1 VAQHAI
7 VIVGAGTAGTTV
19 AARLRRSGAQDVALI
34 DPGAEHY
41 YQPLWTL
48 VGGGLASA
56 SASVRPRSHTIP
68 AGVTWIRAAATGV
81 DPEARTVQLDNGD
94 EVGYDQLVL
103 APGIQ
108 LNWDK
113 VEGLEDTLGSNGVS
127 SNYRYDLAPKTW
139 NMIRGTKSGTA
150 IFTQPVGPIKCA
162 GAPQK
167 IAYLAADYWRS
178 QGILDDIDIHLVL
191 PTPGMFGI
199 KHFSDQ
205 LHEIATKR
213 YGITVH
219 FDSDLKAVDG
229 AKRTATIRSLGSGET
244 TELEYRM
251 MHVTPPQ
258 SAPDWVRPLAG
269 EDDPFGYI
277 AIDKNTMQHVRYP
290 EIFALGDAGS
300 SPNSK
305 TGAAVRKQAPVV
317 VENMRAAADGR
328 TPTASYGGYASC
340 PLTTGRNRLLL
351 AEFDYTM
358 EPTPSNPL
366 PFPDTTK
373 EVTDFHMFKKV
384 GLPVLYWNLMLK
396 GMA

>member
-1 VAQHAI
+1 VAKHSI

-19 AARLRRSGAQDVALI
+19 AARLRRAGAQDVALI
-34 DPGAEHY
+34 DPEPEHY

-56 SASVRPRSHTIP
+56 SASVKPRSKTIP
-68 AGVTWIRAAATGV
+68 EGVTWIRAGATSV
-81 DPEARTVQLDNGD
+81 DPEGRAVILDNGD
-94 EVGYDQLVL
+94 TVGYEQLVM

-108 LNWDK
+108 LNWGK

-139 NMIRGTKSGTA
+139 NLIRGTKSGTA
-150 IFTQPVGPIKCA
+150 IFTQPAGPIKCA

-167 IAYLAADYWRS
+167 IAYLAADYWKS
-178 QGILDDIDIHLVL
+178 QGILDDIDVHLVL

-205 LHEIATKR
+205 LYDIATKR

-229 AKRTATIRSLGSGET
+229 PGRKATIRALESGET
-244 TELEYRM
+244 TELDYTM

-258 SAPDWVRPLAG
+258 SGPDWATNLAA

-277 AIDKNTMQHVRYP
+277 AIDKNTMQHVKYP

-317 VENMRAAADGR
+317 VDNLRATAEGR
-328 TPTASYGGYASC
+328 APSASYGGYASC
-340 PLTTGRNRLLL
+340 PLTTGRNKLLL

-358 EPTPSNPL
+358 QPTPSNPL
-366 PFPDTTK
+366 PFPDTTR

-384 GLPVLYWNLMLK
+384 GLPTLYWNFMLK

>member
-1 VAQHAI
+1 VARHNI

-19 AARLRRSGAQDVALI
+19 AARLRRSGAQDVALV

-56 SASVRPRSHTIP
+56 SASVRPRSATIP
-68 AGVTWIRAAATGV
+68 DGVTWIRAGVTGV
-81 DPEARTVQLDNGD
+81 DPEGRTVTLDNGD
-94 EVGYDQLVL
+94 EVGYEQLVL
-103 APGIQ
+103 CPGIQ
-108 LNWDK
+108 LNWGK
-113 VEGLEDTLGSNGVS
+113 VEGLEDTLGENAVS

-139 NMIRGTKSGTA
+139 NLIRGTKSGTA
-150 IFTQPVGPIKCA
+150 IFTQPAGPIKCA

-167 IAYLAADYWRS
+167 IAYLAADYWKD
-178 QGILDDIDIHLVL
+178 QGVLDDIDVHLVL

-213 YGITVH
+213 YGMTVH
-219 FDSDLKAVDG
+219 FDSDLAAVDG
-229 AKRTATIRSLGSGET
+229 PGRVATIRSLPTGET
-244 TELEYRM
+244 TDLPYTM

-258 SAPDWVRPLAG
+258 SGPDWAKPLAG
-269 EDDPFGYI
+269 AEDPFGYI
-277 AIDKNTMQHVRYP
+277 AIDQNTLQHVRHP

-317 VENMRAAADGR
+317 VENLRAAAEGR
-328 TPTASYGGYASC
+328 TLTASYGGYASC
-340 PLTTGRNRLLL
+340 PLTTGRNKLLL

-358 EPTPSNPL
+358 QPTPSNPL
-366 PFPDTTK
+366 PWPDTTR

-384 GLPVLYWNLMLK
+384 GLPTLYWNFMLK
-396 GMA
+396 GLA

>member
-1 VAQHAI
+1 MAKHSI

-19 AARLRRSGAQDVALI
+19 AARLRRAGAQDVALV
-34 DPGAEHY
+34 DPAPEHY

-56 SASVRPRSHTIP
+56 SASVRPRSKTIP
-68 AGVTWIRAAATGV
+68 QGVTWIRAGATAV
-81 DPEARTVQLDNGD
+81 DPEGRTVTLDNG
-94 EVGYDQLVL
+94 EQLGYEQLVL

-108 LNWDK
+108 LNWGK

-139 NMIRGTKSGTA
+139 NLIRGTKSGTA
-150 IFTQPVGPIKCA
+150 IFTQPAGPIKCA

-167 IAYLAADYWRS
+167 IAYLAADYWKS
-178 QGILDDIDIHLVL
+178 QGVLDDIDVHLVL

-219 FDSDLKAVDG
+219 FNSDLKAVDG
-229 AKRTATIRSLGSGET
+229 PGRTATIRGLESGET
-244 TELEYRM
+244 TELDYTM

-258 SAPDWVRPLAG
+258 SAPDWVRNLAAD
-269 EDDPFGYI
+269 EDPFGYI

-317 VENMRAAADGR
+317 VDNLRSTAEGR
-328 TPTASYGGYASC
+328 EPVASYGGYASC
-340 PLTTGRNRLLL
+340 PLTTGRNKLLL
-351 AEFDYTM
+351 AEFDYSM
-358 EPTPSNPL
+358 QPTPSNPL
-366 PFPDTTK
+366 PFPDTTH

-384 GLPVLYWNLMLK
+384 GLPALYWNFMLK